1 MLGTYHRT
9 PSTRARWMRLADSVI
24 SLPSSALFWVM
35 PFSGRNDG
43 GAGGGEKLPTCNLWL
58 GSARVLYATFFVYS
72 HTHTHTHLGS
82 RCTCSTTTHTY
93 ISFHVVTVVVEEVCC
108 RNNYWRA
115 PETFVSGSTRGL
127 INHRFATPSPPYSTI
142 TTSPLLHG
150 RLFSHPWT
158 LRTPHSAH
166 SVHLPLQEETTKR
179 RQLQCR
185 ITKVQ

>member
-1 MLGTYHRT
+1 M
-9 PSTRARWMRLADSVI
+9 PVFCKRARWMRLGDSVI

-43 GAGGGEKLPTCNLWL
+43 GGGEKLPTCNLWL

-72 HTHTHTHLGS
+72 HTHLGS
-82 RCTCSTTTHTY
+82 HCTYSTTTHTY
-93 ISFHVVTVVVEEVCC
+93 ISFHVVVVVEKVCC

-127 INHRFATPSPPYSTI
+127 INRRFATPSPLLLPPPQPHCCMVYLATPEHSELHTHTRCTSTTRGNDK
-142 TTSPLLHG
+142 TTS
-150 RLFSHPWT
+150 
-158 LRTPHSAH
+158 
-166 SVHLPLQEETTKR
+166 R
-179 RQLQCR
+179 RCR